1 MKTFQTIF
9 WRFYLSMINKIMKLT
24 TEALLLG
31 YSIISFNDSFC
42 NCYNK
47 EREREINGPVH
58 GPVLLSAKVHL
69 IKAE

>member
-24 TEALLLG
+24 AEALLLG

-47 EREREINGPVH
+47 ERERERERERN
-58 GPVLLSAKVHL
+58 
-69 IKAE
+69 